1 MTYILSHLRINLK
14 QDAIKHNYE
23 VSFSRTNESMD
34 QRTLRSLNSRTTEE
48 YEDTKGVIKIRKSK
62 KDRQHNDRK
71 NKQRSTKKYT

>member
-1 MTYILSHLRINLK
+1 MLS
-14 QDAIKHNYE
+14 KHNYE